1 MHKDWYRVFCHRYV
15 CGMDQALEMP
25 HTERSRQVLHFYKIN
40 IQAAYAS
47 FYVLRTK
54 FIKLKYSMINGR
66 YMHTSV

>member
-54 FIKLKYSMINGR
+54 FINFNCYLSEFFNDEW
-66 YMHTSV
+66 